1 MTIKRPTGHT
11 LDSIKRQY
19 KGGSNYKIE
28 DKKNVLDWYRIQAKN
43 PSKKKN
49 TKNIS
54 IWDKA

>member
-28 DKKNVLDWYRIQAKN
+28 DKKNVLDW
-43 PSKKKN
+43 SKKMQVKGKKKQDVN
-49 TKNIS
+49 PVNV
-54 IWDKA
+54 

>member
-28 DKKNVLDWYRIQAKN
+28 DKKNVLDWYKQAKG
-43 PSKKKN
+43 KKK
-49 TKNIS
+49 TTNIN
-54 IWDKA
+54 IWDKAT